1 MLSLPFT
8 LIMQTIGEKGEEG
21 EKARDETEGRAGRSQ
36 AVLLKGCKQRHMDG
50 EGRLFEGGEVTIFA
64 SLLIF
69 LPDIH
74 T

>member
-21 EKARDETEGRAGRSQ
+21 EKARDETEGREESSCAAERLQ
-36 AVLLKGCKQRHMDG
+36 AEAHGC
-50 EGRLFEGGEVTIFA
+50 GRLPLRREEVPIFA
-64 SLLIF
+64 SLPIC